1 MIVCRTKNGCPAAA
15 VCKNIPQEADQRDV
29 LVVVNVYEAH
39 AEGSHEH
46 GDEAIPDDLAGN
58 ADLAAREDRCARA
71 DEGHEEDHLVG
82 AVLEV
87 ALVVLVL
94 PGMLQVHVLLTGG
107 RGHDEGEEAEGV
119 LRSPAR
125 SCAIDRLPIDTTNFA
140 LNLPYTSVCCKLT
153 QV

>member
-15 VCKNIPQEADQRDV
+15 VYKNVPQEADQRDV

-39 AEGSHEH
+39 AEGSNEH
-46 GDEAIPDDLAGN
+46 GDKAIPDDLAGN

-87 ALVVLVL
+87 ALLVFSA
-94 PGMLQVHVLLTGG
+94 MLQVVRGSGG
-107 RGHDEGEEAEGV
+107 RHAPLRGEIAGAK
-119 LRSPAR
+119 LR
-125 SCAIDRLPIDTTNFA
+125 D
-140 LNLPYTSVCCKLT
+140 
-153 QV
+153 